1 MAGVLTAQLSSG
13 LCVADGEADACR
25 KLFVYKLPR
34 VNKCFHCNFSSCL
47 FQMLSFDMFDTMDDA
62 FFDIPPEEAHPQQPN
77 VAGDNEC
84 TEEEEHALDTPMP
97 SPHGSFCHTP
107 LDFMETETEAETE
120 AEAASTHHDQDRMH
134 YVEEEVDTEEED
146 AVVSTTQQDLLQ
158 LKAQTLLSKKENEV
172 ESFIREFAA
181 LTNAGTASADNNDP
195 CATTNMTT
203 TSATLGSTLDLLDEA
218 DEQAFISQCSSQLA
232 DASLL
237 LSHKYG
243 TVFKEYLSRQQ
254 QQQFTQSY
262 SQIPKN
268 IVSKTNLC
276 HMYAACFRR
285 WIHSEHVSFN
295 TANQT
300 ALGGLSP
307 KDSFIFHLFSMAT
320 CRRIKGDDCFALSVV
335 GRSSVGKTRMIEHV
349 LQQASFTYASE
360 PGCGRF
366 NVKDRPILLYRD
378 IDIEKLYKGADA
390 GKFRTI
396 CRSEMTAVKIHS
408 STIMLPPL
416 WVLVSANQRI
426 INHTFQRVSA
436 AAAAAA
442 TPVGAKRSLMD
453 TPRDAEKKIKLEP
466 DVAAAVQPSMTPS
479 TSNAFNW
486 ATTPR
491 LAHSAFYRPTPYR
504 PCQYPSQ
511 LVDLSK
517 KVNRQ
522 EESVKAVQNRVLELF
537 VKDKPDLTQA
547 PLPNGVIFQR
557 THLVV
562 GIFDQI
568 VDLLQQHLPDH
579 FYSPVLLSYVLTGLC
594 DNYQLFKKNWAN
606 RHDTKQAKE
615 KLKSLISLYV
625 PDVKQQHVYLS
636 KLTPGHEKL

>member
-1 MAGVLTAQLSSG
+1 
-13 LCVADGEADACR
+13 
-25 KLFVYKLPR
+25 
-34 VNKCFHCNFSSCL
+34 
-47 FQMLSFDMFDTMDDA
+47 MLSFNLFDTMDDA
-62 FFDIPPEEAHPQQPN
+62 FFDIPSEEALQHQHQQPN
-77 VAGDNEC
+77 VAGEHEC
-84 TEEEEHALDTPMP
+84 TKEEEPALDTPMP
-97 SPHGSFCHTP
+97 SPHGSFCHSP
-107 LDFMETETEAETE
+107 LDFMEVEAETE
-120 AEAASTHHDQDRMH
+120 ETHNDQDTLQH
-134 YVEEEVDTEEED
+134 VEETETEDEE

-181 LTNAGTASADNNDP
+181 LTNAATASDNDP
-195 CATTNMTT
+195 TTIAKRTT
-203 TSATLGSTLDLLDEA
+203 TSTPLGSTLDLLDEA

-262 SQIPKN
+262 SQVPKN

-426 INHTFQRVSA
+426 NNHTFQRVSA
-436 AAAAAA
+436 AAVAA
-442 TPVGAKRSLMD
+442 TPVGAKRGLMD
-453 TPRDAEKKIKLEP
+453 TTGDAEKKIKLEP

-517 KVNRQ
+517 KINRQ
-522 EESVKAVQNRVLELF
+522 EESIKAVQNRVLELF

-568 VDLLQQHLPDH
+568 VDLLQQHLPAH

-594 DNYQLFKKNWAN
+594 DNFQLFKKNWAN
-606 RHDTKQAKE
+606 RHDTKDVKE
-615 KLKSLISLYV
+615 KLKSLISVYV

-636 KLTPGHEKL
+636 KLTPSGEKL